1 MSFFGNRAP
10 RTPAP
15 GYSIIDAR
23 MSIRGE
29 IDTDGTVRV
38 EGKIEGT
45 LHRAGTLIVT
55 SHGGVVGDV
64 EAGDVTVAGIIHGN
78 VNATGRV
85 EIEPGAE
92 VHGQIRAHTMQLHEG
107 ATIHGQ
113 VSVGAPPA
121 ALPPAASRHLE
132 LTTSLPGRARI

>member
-1 MSFFGNRAP
+1 
-10 RTPAP
+10 
-15 GYSIIDAR
+15 

-38 EGKIEGT
+38 EGKIEGA
-45 LHRAGTLIVT
+45 LHRMGTLIVT

-64 EAGDVTVAGIIHGN
+64 EACDVTVAGIIHGN
-78 VNATGRV
+78 VHATGRV

-92 VHGQIRAHTMQLHEG
+92 VHGQIRAHSMQLHEG

-113 VSVGAPPA
+113 VSIGATPTV
-121 ALPPAASRHLE
+121 LPPAASRHLE
-132 LTTSLPGRARI
+132 LATNLAGRARV